1 MIIGIDRMP
10 FYISPPPRNPLTAI
24 LAALAGGLLMVGAF
38 FLGFVVL
45 VVALGLGLLIWLA
58 VLVRVKWLQR
68 RMRKQGVDPFS
79 RAGQPSGSQTEVL
92 ETEYTVV
99 SRHTED

>member
-58 VLVRVKWLQR
+58 VLLRVKWLQR
-68 RMRKQGVDPFS
+68 GMRKHGVDPFS
-79 RAGQPSGSQTEVL
+79 RAAQRSGSRTEAL

>member
-1 MIIGIDRMP
+1 MP
-10 FYISPPPRNPLTAI
+10 FYISPPPRNPLTAV

-45 VVALGLGLLIWLA
+45 VVALGLGLLIWLV
-58 VLVRVKWLQR
+58 VLVRFKWLRR
-68 RMRKQGVDPFS
+68 RMRKQGGDPS
-79 RAGQPSGSQTEVL
+79 SVAGPRSGSQTEVL

>member
-1 MIIGIDRMP
+1 MIIGIARMP
-10 FYISPPPRNPLTAI
+10 FYISPPPRNPLTAV

-58 VLVRVKWLQR
+58 VLLRFKWLQR

-79 RAGQPSGSQTEVL
+79 KAGPRSGSHTEVL

>member
-1 MIIGIDRMP
+1 MP

-45 VVALGLGLLIWLA
+45 VVALGLGLLIWMA

-68 RMRKQGVDPFS
+68 RVLKQGVDPFS
-79 RAGQPSGSQTEVL
+79 RAGQRGGSQTEAL

>member
-58 VLVRVKWLQR
+58 VLLRVKWLQR
-68 RMRKQGVDPFS
+68 GMRKQGVGPFS
-79 RAGQPSGSQTEVL
+79 RAAQRSESRTEAL